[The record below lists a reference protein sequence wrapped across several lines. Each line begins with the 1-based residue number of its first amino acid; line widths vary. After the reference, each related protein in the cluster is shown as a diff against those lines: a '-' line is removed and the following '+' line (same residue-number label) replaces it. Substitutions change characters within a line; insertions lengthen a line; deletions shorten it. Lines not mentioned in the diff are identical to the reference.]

1 MVEAVALRGRENPG
15 VEGPVAWAGV
25 AYDGNLGS
33 IGNARQFV
41 TGFLTQLHQ
50 EHRIEV
56 CALAVGVAEL
66 VVSELVTNVCKYAP
80 GPCVVNVE
88 VADRVLAITVWDTN
102 PALPVVCVSD
112 PGRIGGHGLE
122 LVTVMCE
129 GVEARREPI
138 GKRIKARVS
147 LEPAFG

>member
-1 MVEAVALRGRENPG
+1 MVDEVALHGREDPV

-25 AYDGNLGS
+25 AYDGNLES
-33 IGNARQFV
+33 IGDARRFV

-56 CALAVGVAEL
+56 PSRAADVVAL

-88 VADRVLAITVWDTN
+88 VAGSALEITVWDTN
-102 PALPVVCVSD
+102 PALPVVCAPD

-122 LVTVMCE
+122 LVTAMCE

-138 GKRIKARVS
+138 GKQIKARVP
-147 LEPAFG
+147 LEPAVD